1 MSISQGNIL
10 SFAKQLFLALI
21 VYCFLILCL
30 GYEFGSG
37 DQTEFIPL
45 LRDNIL
51 NGYFKKDFFVQNY
64 LLSGHDVR
72 HGVIATCDI
81 GNRFLEL
88 NWWLFILHFLSG
100 MVMILGGMAVLGHF
114 TKNKALLVAALC
126 IIWGI
131 LYGINLGSKWCP
143 TLHIRI
149 SIKGLLSVVLL
160 DVNKPDFRIMNMITY
175 PRKTELG

>member
-81 GNRFLEL
+81 GNRFLDL
-88 NWWLFILHFLSG
+88 NCCHVLPVTPKDNEGRPDSNFILYVKIYSPY
-100 MVMILGGMAVLGHF
+100 
-114 TKNKALLVAALC
+114 KAGFC
-126 IIWGI
+126 
-131 LYGINLGSKWCP
+131 KK
-143 TLHIRI
+143 RREQ
-149 SIKGLLSVVLL
+149 LSVIDL
-160 DVNKPDFRIMNMITY
+160 I
-175 PRKTELG
+175 